1 MASGAGVRNEGR
13 RRRGRVKVRRSTLA
27 RRGDDGRR
35 RSYAGGQSANCV
47 GTQQVRGKYPR
58 WTREK
63 GRGWLR
69 ERIAAAAVV
78 AALAV
83 GAVPAGS
90 TLLWG
95 GGVIA
100 VDKDSQPIPGA
111 VAVSVG
117 KRTAFSPSS
126 GPPVL
131 VGWPLCSTRSS
142 SLSSLSLSLAAV

>member
-13 RRRGRVKVRRSTLA
+13 QRRGRVKVRRSTLA

-47 GTQQVRGKYPR
+47 GTQQVRGRYPR
-58 WTREK
+58 KTREK

-69 ERIAAAAVV
+69 VRIAEEVAAA
-78 AALAV
+78 LTV
-83 GAVPAGS
+83 GAAPAGS

-95 GGVIA
+95 GGVIV

-111 VAVSVG
+111 VAVSAG